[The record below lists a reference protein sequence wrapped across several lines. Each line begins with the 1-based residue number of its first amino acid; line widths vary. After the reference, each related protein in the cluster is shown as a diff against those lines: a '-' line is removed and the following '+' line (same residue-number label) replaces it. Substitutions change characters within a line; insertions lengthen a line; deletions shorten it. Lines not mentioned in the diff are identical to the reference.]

1 MTNSIIS
8 ENRRK
13 SITLFFC
20 DIYGTVDGGFTEE
33 ECKKFAG
40 LLEKLKEP
48 NNSDYLL
55 FGMLSTEHPDITEVY
70 EKNFQNIYLLC
81 NKVLM
86 QYRQYRE
93 FMLQFY
99 C

>member
-1 MTNSIIS
+1 MTNGIIS

-40 LLEKLKEP
+40 LLEKIKEH

-70 EKNFQNIYLLC
+70 EKNFQNILIMMY
-81 NKVLM
+81 
-86 QYRQYRE
+86 Y
-93 FMLQFY
+93 
-99 C
+99 

>member
-1 MTNSIIS
+1 MTNSIIN

-40 LLEKLKEP
+40 LLEK
-48 NNSDYLL
+48 
-55 FGMLSTEHPDITEVY
+55 
-70 EKNFQNIYLLC
+70 
-81 NKVLM
+81 
-86 QYRQYRE
+86 
-93 FMLQFY
+93 
-99 C
+99 